1 MDPIALDIRM
11 GSTASQLQSLKT
23 RDRLLSI
30 LVKRRGGNVL
40 HLVQYDKSLRSY
52 RVRSCIKLNGE
63 IHSEMHWFEDEDL
76 FLIAGEL

>member
-40 HLVQYDKSLRSY
+40 HLVQYDKSLQSY
-52 RVRSCIKLNGE
+52 RVRSCIKFNGE